1 MLSSRDFPGG
11 PVGGSLPANAED
23 TGWIPGPGKSH
34 MPQSNKAHEPQL
46 LIAHSRP
53 HEPQLLS
60 PLESML
66 CNKRSHHNEKS
77 MHRNKEK
84 PPFTTTGES
93 PLAATKTQRSH
104 K

>member
-1 MLSSRDFPGG
+1 M
-11 PVGGSLPANAED
+11 VGSLPANAED
-23 TGWIPGPGKSH
+23 TGSIPGPGKSH

-46 LIAHSRP
+46 LTPHSRP

-60 PLESML
+60 PLEAML

-77 MHRNKEK
+77 MHRNKE

-93 PLAATKTQRSH
+93 PPAATKTQHSQ

>member
-11 PVGGSLPANAED
+11 PTVGSLPANAEG
-23 TGWIPGPGKSH
+23 TGLIPGPGKSH
-34 MPQSNKAHEPQL
+34 VPQSNKAHEPQL
-46 LIAHSRP
+46 LIPHSRP

-60 PLESML
+60 SLE
-66 CNKRSHHNEKS
+66 S